1 MGVGITTDLFLAG
14 FAMTVEFASTHS
26 EVRTARK
33 LGVFAKRGFRS
44 MAGSALVPSRDDAVR
59 EAREQVS
66 GASSFKA
73 QTVCRALRD
82 KQIEIDSGT
91 GTPAGAC
98 M

>member
-1 MGVGITTDLFLAG
+1 
-14 FAMTVEFASTHS
+14 
-26 EVRTARK
+26 
-33 LGVFAKRGFRS
+33 